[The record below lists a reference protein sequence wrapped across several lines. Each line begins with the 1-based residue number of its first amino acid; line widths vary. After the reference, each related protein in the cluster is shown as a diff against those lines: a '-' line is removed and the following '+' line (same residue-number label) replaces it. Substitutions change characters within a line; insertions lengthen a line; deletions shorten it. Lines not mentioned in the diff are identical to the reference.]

1 VQFNLPALPLLAE
14 YKEAATATET
24 AATLQHCNNH
34 QQPGT
39 INQQR
44 NNERQIPWIAEI
56 AR

>member
-14 YKEAATATET
+14 NKEAATAT
-24 AATLQHCNNH
+24 AATLQHSNNH
-34 QQPGT
+34 QQPAT